1 MAAQRIRRLVLGAT
15 LLTAAAVAL
24 PAGPTSADPAPELDR
39 FYHQSLDW
47 KPCDD
52 ATLDAAGAQCAG
64 VLVPLDYDNPN
75 GRTLTVAISRIAAT
89 DPSRRRGILLSNPG
103 GPGGQGLR
111 YTNAIAQMFTPDV
124 RAQYDL
130 IGMDPRGVGRSDA
143 VNCTI
148 PVPTMLFS
156 AGFDIFGY
164 ARDTAVAAALA
175 TACVGTDPEKA
186 RHITT
191 RNTARDMD
199 VIRSVFG
206 EAKLNYYGASYGTYL
221 GSVYTQMFGDHAD
234 RVILD
239 SPIDPDRYY
248 VGLYQ
253 DMGPINEYALDD
265 WAAWAARH
273 DDEYH
278 FGATAEQ
285 VRGFVEDLIRRSA
298 GHEIYGSGYLVDEHT
313 IPMMLLALLPNPQL
327 NTNLAD
333 VVHMVDVGVSGGPID
348 MAALKAKI
356 VAAVPLDAASMAA
369 IMCGDKAAPR
379 DPAWYYANVDAAR
392 KTQPVFGAFANNIT
406 ACAFWPDPVEPPAEI
421 HNATPVLML
430 ANVHDT
436 RTAYQEGLALHR
448 DLTDSRLVTL
458 ADTRVH
464 GAFRPGLSPCL
475 IGIVNTYLDTGARPT
490 QDVTCEPDFS
500 WFPQ

>member
-1 MAAQRIRRLVLGAT
+1 MPARRIRRLVLGAT
-15 LLTAAAVAL
+15 LLTAAVAL
-24 PAGPTSADPAPELDR
+24 PAGPSTADAAPGLDR
-39 FYHQSLDW
+39 FYHQNLHW
-47 KPCDD
+47 QPCDD

-64 VLVPLDYDNPN
+64 VLVPLDYDNPG
-75 GRTLTVAISRIAAT
+75 GRTLTVAISRVGAT
-89 DPSRRRGILLSNPG
+89 DPNRRRGVLLSNPG

-111 YTNAIAQMFTPDV
+111 YTLGIAQMLTPDV

-130 IGMDPRGVGRSDA
+130 IGMDPRGVGRSEA
-143 VNCTI
+143 VSCTI

-156 AGFDIFGY
+156 AGFDIFGM

-175 TACVGTDPEKA
+175 GACVGTDPEKA

-199 VIRSVFG
+199 VIRSTLG

-221 GSVYTQMFGDHAD
+221 GSVYSQMFGDHID
-234 RVILD
+234 RMILD

-265 WAAWAARH
+265 WATWAARH

-278 FGATAEQ
+278 FGTTRAQ
-285 VRGFVEDLIRRSA
+285 VRAFIEDLIRRSV

-313 IPMMLLALLPNPQL
+313 IPMMIFALLTNPQM
-327 NTNLAD
+327 NSNLAD
-333 VVHMVDVGVSGGPID
+333 VVHMLDVGVSGGPID
-348 MAALKAKI
+348 MDAIKAKI
-356 VAAVPLDAASMAA
+356 IAAVPLDSASMAA
-369 IMCGDKAAPR
+369 IQCGDKAAPR
-379 DPAWYYANVDAAR
+379 DPAWYYRNVEAAR
-392 KTQPVFGAFANNIT
+392 PSQPVFGAFANNIT
-406 ACAFWPDPVEPPAEI
+406 ACAFWPDPVEPPTEI
-421 HNATPVLML
+421 HNATPMLMV
-430 ANVHDT
+430 AIVHDT
-436 RTAYQEGLALHR
+436 RTAYQEGLALHG
-448 DLTDSRLVTL
+448 DLTGSRLVTL

-464 GAFRPGLSPCL
+464 GALRPGLSPCVIKL
-475 IGIVNTYLDTGARPT
+475 VNTYLDTGARPDE
-490 QDVTCEPDFS
+490 DVTCEPDFS